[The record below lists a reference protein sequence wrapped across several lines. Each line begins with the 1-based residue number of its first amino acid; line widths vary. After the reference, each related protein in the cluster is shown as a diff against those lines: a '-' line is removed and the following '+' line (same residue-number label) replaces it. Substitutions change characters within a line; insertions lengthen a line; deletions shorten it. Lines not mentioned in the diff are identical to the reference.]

1 MKYLVLTLTCLSFFS
16 GSFATADNQKI
27 DMKKDFSSLGDNDA
41 VEQRAKALDPK
52 NKYKAVQG
60 RAIDMNM
67 RLEMGV
73 NYGLTSGGDPY
84 YSTQTLGANLDFHL
98 NPNWS
103 IGGRYYHSYNALNAE
118 GQNAFQSANSNF
130 VSGVNYNT
138 PAIDYPSDTTLGVI
152 NWYPIYGKL
161 DLFGQIT
168 HFDIYFLGGYGVTE
182 LNSGAAGT
190 LALGGGFGLWLTQHI
205 TARLEA
211 RYQEYNDH
219 PYFDLPQSY
228 TRQINQVVYMGSIGF
243 ML

>member
-1 MKYLVLTLTCLSFFS
+1 MKNLVLTLTFISLFS
-16 GSFATADNQKI
+16 GPLAMSDNQKI
-27 DMKKDFSSLGDNDA
+27 DMKKDFSTLGDNDA

-52 NKYKAVQG
+52 NKYKVVQG
-60 RAIDMNM
+60 RAVDMNM

-84 YSTQTLGANLDFHL
+84 YSTQTLGANLDFHI

-103 IGGRYYHSYNALNAE
+103 VGGRYYHSYNALNSE
-118 GQNAFQSANSNF
+118 GQAAFQSFANGFNNN
-130 VSGVNYNT
+130 V

-161 DLFGQIT
+161 DLFGQVT
-168 HFDIYFLGGYGVTE
+168 HFDIYFLGGYGVTN
-182 LNSGAAGT
+182 LSSGPAGT
-190 LALGGGFGLWLTQHI
+190 VAAGGGFGFWFTQHI
-205 TARLEA
+205 TARIEA

-228 TRQINQVVYMGSIGF
+228 TRQINEVVYMGSIGF